1 MKKLFFIVFA
11 FFTCTLCAEEK
22 VQIEL
27 PKITTYIESVV
38 EQKVVIT
45 EDDIEKSHCESIT
58 SLLQNNG
65 VQLLAYGAYGLEQKP
80 SIRGY
85 TDETVRIVIDGV
97 CVNNAQYG
105 TFDFSSINV
114 ADISKI
120 EILKGGFTESVLDEG
135 AVGGVIY
142 ITTKKQSLG
151 HNFNFDF
158 FTKSFFNFNFP
169 FDTFSTNVNYSGQ
182 IAENSFLRAS
192 SKVGFANNKYWY
204 KNYKFKLIFASV
216 SAEL

>member
-1 MKKLFFIVFA
+1 MKKPFFIVFA
-11 FFTCTLCAEEK
+11 FFTCILCAEEK

-38 EQKVVIT
+38 EQKIVIT
-45 EDDIEKSHCESIT
+45 EDDIEKSHCENIT

-120 EILKGGFTESVLDEG
+120 EILTVSSV
-135 AVGGVIY
+135 
-142 ITTKKQSLG
+142 
-151 HNFNFDF
+151 
-158 FTKSFFNFNFP
+158 
-169 FDTFSTNVNYSGQ
+169 
-182 IAENSFLRAS
+182 
-192 SKVGFANNKYWY
+192 
-204 KNYKFKLIFASV
+204 
-216 SAEL
+216 

>member
-1 MKKLFFIVFA
+1 MKKYIFYFLLHFSFSLF
-11 FFTCTLCAEEK
+11 CEESEK
-22 VQIEL
+22 IQIQL
-27 PKITTYIESVV
+27 PKITTYVESVV
-38 EQKVVIT
+38 EQKIVIT

-120 EILKGGFTESVLDEG
+120 EILKGGFSESVLDEG
-135 AVGGVIY
+135 AVGGVI
-142 ITTKKQSLG
+142 
-151 HNFNFDF
+151 
-158 FTKSFFNFNFP
+158 
-169 FDTFSTNVNYSGQ
+169 
-182 IAENSFLRAS
+182 
-192 SKVGFANNKYWY
+192 
-204 KNYKFKLIFASV
+204 
-216 SAEL
+216 